1 MGAHEQWRSNIFH
14 STVLGELWQVEQ
26 FDELGKYV
34 QPEELKSMVRI
45 SSSLEQHIDWIKND
59 MRLGFERIILHN
71 VNREQELFI
80 KTFGQKILPVFHKQ
94 A

>member
-1 MGAHEQWRSNIFH
+1 
-14 STVLGELWQVEQ
+14 
-26 FDELGKYV
+26 
-34 QPEELKSMVRI
+34 
-45 SSSLEQHIDWIKND
+45 

-80 KTFGQKILPVFHKQ
+80 KTFGQKILPVFHKK